1 MDTQQQTI
9 TALYDEVD
17 RRYTEALYAILE
29 SERASETRLDLL
41 KKLQD
46 GHSNAATA
54 AAQLES
60 IKAVMEELG
69 G

>member
-1 MDTQQQTI
+1 MNAPQQTI

-17 RRYTEALYAILE
+17 RRYTEALYAIYESRRSAEARLE
-29 SERASETRLDLL
+29 LL
-41 KKLQD
+41 KRLQN
-46 GHSNAATA
+46 GHATAPTA

>member
-9 TALYDEVD
+9 TELYDEVD
-17 RRYTEALYAILE
+17 RRYTEALYAILD
-29 SERASETRLDLL
+29 SKRAPETRLDLL
-41 KKLQD
+41 TKLQD

-60 IKAVMEELG
+60 IKSVLEELAG
-69 G
+69 